1 MTGQALQA
9 RLVPEFGERSSQR
22 LLSHQSEG
30 TTVFLSAKD
39 SQNHSQKENNISLL
53 FSCWTKEG
61 GEGGGLG
68 ESFKIRY
75 GLQPGVVA
83 HAHNRG

>member
-1 MTGQALQA
+1 MTGWVLQA
-9 RLVPEFGERSSQR
+9 CRVPEFGEMSSQR
-22 LLSHQSEG
+22 PLSHQSEG
-30 TTVFLSAKD
+30 TSLSKC
-39 SQNHSQKENNISLL
+39 QGLLNHCQKENISLL
-53 FSCWTKEG
+53 FSGWTKEG

-75 GLQPGVVA
+75 GLQLGVVA